1 MAATARSAK
10 SGKAGRPVV
19 WRPQP
24 GGQQLLL
31 SCPYFE
37 CLFEGT
43 RGAAKTDAM
52 LMDFAQHC
60 GVGFGVHWRGIL
72 FRQTYPQLADVVAR
86 TKRWFYRIFPGIK
99 FNEQSYSW
107 KWPTGEELLLRHM
120 RTVAD
125 YWNYHG
131 HEYPWIGWE
140 ELTNWATLDCY
151 DAMKACSRSSYPGM
165 PRKYRATAN
174 PYGRGHNAVK
184 MRFIDPAPA
193 GVPIRDEQGLV
204 RVRIHG
210 HWSENLALLEADPE
224 YPAKLRADGN
234 EMRRRA
240 WEQGDWDIVAGG
252 MFDDVWDP
260 RVHVLAPFD
269 PPSSWRIDRSFDWG
283 SSKPFSVGWWAESDG
298 TEATLRDGTKRTFPR
313 GTLFR
318 IAEWYGWNQKPNEGL
333 RMVDSEIGRG
343 IVQRQKEIAWGGR
356 VKPGPADSSIFDQQ
370 NGDSPAAQ
378 QERAGV
384 RWEPAGEDAIAGL
397 VGGVVL
403 GLGVHIV
410 GVLIVASQGRHPG
423 DVQDVVLVAVA
434 LPVAQVQEGQVFER
448 RRAGEEAGAD
458 GVHRHQGDLVQGVG
472 QRALEV
478 IARP

>member
-1 MAATARSAK
+1 
-10 SGKAGRPVV
+10 
-19 WRPQP
+19 
-24 GGQQLLL
+24 
-31 SCPYFE
+31 
-37 CLFEGT
+37 
-43 RGAAKTDAM
+43 M

-86 TKRWFYRIFPGIK
+86 TKRWFYQIFPGIK
-99 FNEQSYSW
+99 FNEQSYGW
-107 KWPTGEELLLRHM
+107 KWPTGEQLLLRHM

-151 DAMKACSRSSYPGM
+151 DAMKACSRSSFPGM

-260 RVHVLAPFD
+260 RIHVLAPFD
-269 PPSSWRIDRSFDWG
+269 PPASWRIDRSFDWG

-318 IAEWYGWNQKPNEGL
+318 IAEWYGWNQKPNKGL
-333 RMVDSEIGRG
+333 RMIDAEIGRG

-384 RWEPAGEDAIAGL
+384 RWEPADK
-397 VGGVVL
+397 
-403 GLGVHIV
+403 
-410 GVLIVASQGRHPG
+410 SPG
-423 DVQDVVLVAVA
+423 SRVRGWEVM
-434 LPVAQVQEGQVFER
+434 R
-448 RRAGEEAGAD
+448 RRLGASMKAPMEEPGLFIFETCRDWLRTVPTLTRDDKNPDDVDTEAEDHAADETRYRILTRRHSAGSQE
-458 GVHRHQGDLVQGVG
+458 LS
-472 QRALEV
+472 L
-478 IARP
+478 